1 MSLPDSCSNEKPTSD
16 MKKILYDN
24 QMFTFQRFGGVTR
37 YFADLIYNLPADEFV
52 ADIPMKYCE
61 NHYVTETYGHK
72 YKKFSFPSNY
82 RVRRRIYALANDC
95 VSRHALKHSDY
106 DIFHP
111 TYYDPYFIDT
121 IKRRQKPLVLTIHD
135 MTFERYPHEVLIY
148 DRTIQH
154 KKRLI
159 AEADHIIAVS
169 ENTKRDIVEIL
180 GTDPAKISVVHHGYK
195 PVTEMA
201 PQLFDRYVLYV
212 GERKGYKNFLPWLAA
227 IRPLL
232 ECDTSL
238 KVVCTGS
245 PFTATEQEMFAEWNV
260 GDRLIH
266 ISAND
271 AQMASLY
278 RHALCFVFPSQY
290 EGFGIPILEAFNG
303 GCPVCLSNASCF
315 PEVAGDAALYF
326 NPCDAQSMHDT
337 LKEALTSN
345 TLRNELRQKG
355 SQRGKEFSLE
365 RMVEKSCNV
374 YRKL

>member
-1 MSLPDSCSNEKPTSD
+1 

-37 YFADLIYNLPADEFV
+37 YFADLMYNLPADEFI
-52 ADIPMKYCE
+52 ADMPMKFCE

-72 YKKFSFPSNY
+72 YKKISFPDNY

-95 VSRHALKHSDY
+95 MSRRAVKHSDY

-111 TYYDPYFIDT
+111 TYYNPYFIDA

-135 MTFERYPHEVLIY
+135 MTFERYPQEVLIY
-148 DRTIQH
+148 DRTIPH

-169 ENTKRDIVEIL
+169 ENTKRDIVELL
-180 GTDPAKISVVHHGYK
+180 GTATSKITVVHHGYR
-195 PVTEMA
+195 PISDVA
-201 PQLFDRYVLYV
+201 PQLFDNYVLYV
-212 GERKGYKNFLPWLAA
+212 GERKGYKNFMPWLSA
-227 IRPLL
+227 IRPIL
-232 ECDTSL
+232 DNNPSL
-238 KVVCTGS
+238 KIVCTGA
-245 PFTATEQEMFAEWNV
+245 PFTAAELKQFAEWNIS
-260 GDRLIH
+260 DRMRH

-278 RHALCFVFPSQY
+278 RHALCFVFPSHY

-315 PEVAGDAALYF
+315 PEVAGDAAVYF
-326 NPCDAQSMHDT
+326 NPNDAQSMHDT
-337 LKEALTSN
+337 LKEVLTSKN
-345 TLRNELRQKG
+345 LREELRQKG
-355 SQRGKEFSLE
+355 TTLSKEYSLE
-365 RMVEKSCNV
+365 RMVEQTCNV

>member
-1 MSLPDSCSNEKPTSD
+1 

-72 YKKFSFPSNY
+72 YSAIGFPKNY
-82 RVRRRIYALANDC
+82 RIKRRIYAFANDYI
-95 VSRHALKHSDY
+95 SRKAVKENDY

-111 TYYDPYFIDT
+111 TYYDTYFL
-121 IKRRQKPLVLTIHD
+121 KAVKERQKQFVLTIHD
-135 MTFERYPHEVLIY
+135 MTFERYPQNVLIY

-180 GTDPAKISVVHHGYK
+180 GTDPAKISVVHHGYR
-195 PVTEMA
+195 PIAEVA

-227 IRPLL
+227 ICPLL
-232 ECDTSL
+232 HLDPNL
-238 KVVCTGS
+238 KIVCTGS
-245 PFTATEQEMFAEWNV
+245 PFTKAELEQFAQWSIGNRMV
-260 GDRLIH
+260 H

-278 RHALCFVFPSQY
+278 RHALCFVFPSHY
-290 EGFGIPILEAFNG
+290 EGFGIPILEAFHNN
-303 GCPVCLSNASCF
+303 CPVCLSDASCF
-315 PEVAGDAALYF
+315 PEVAGDAAIYF
-326 NPCDAQSMHDT
+326 NPNDAQSMHDT
-337 LKEALTSN
+337 LKEILASQALREELQN
-345 TLRNELRQKG
+345 KGALR
-355 SQRGKEFSLE
+355 SKEYSLE
-365 RMVEKSCNV
+365 RMVEQTCNV